1 MLFRSWYDFAQ
12 SFNLRSK
19 KIHEWAKEKGFWSFP
34 IHTNSA
40 IEHEGLVHLI
50 TATKIALIHSEL
62 SEGLEG
68 DRANLFDDKLIN
80 RKSLE
85 VELAD
90 AVIRIMDL
98 AESLNFDLGT
108 TIAEK
113 MAFNEGRPY
122 KHGKE
127 Y

>member
-1 MLFRSWYDFAQ
+1 MSGLSQGWFDFAGH
-12 SFNLRSK
+12 FNNRAA
-19 KIHEWAKEKGFWSFP
+19 KIHEWAKEKGFWDLD
-34 IHTNSA
+34 
-40 IEHEGLVHLI
+40 EGFEEPRDKLPEKLC
-50 TATKIALIHSEL
+50 LIHSEI
-62 SEGLEG
+62 SECLEADRQG
-68 DRANLFDDKLIN
+68 DLFDDKLVN
-80 RKSLE
+80 RKGVE

-98 AESLNFDLGT
+98 AQALDLDLGT

-113 MAFNEGRPY
+113 MVYNQNRPY